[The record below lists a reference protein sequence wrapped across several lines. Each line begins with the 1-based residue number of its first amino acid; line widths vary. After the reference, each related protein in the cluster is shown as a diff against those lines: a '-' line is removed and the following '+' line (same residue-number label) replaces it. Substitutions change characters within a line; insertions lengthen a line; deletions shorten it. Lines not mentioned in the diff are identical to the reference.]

1 MNDLISRKELLDEI
15 LLIEKELL
23 RDKEDARNSDDEQM
37 LFAIDNQMNAL
48 WRARCKINNQHI
60 AYDVDNVVAELKSHS
75 NNEKMATSKLFNGKH
90 RYYRAI
96 SVTKA
101 VRIVK
106 RGGIDE

>member
-1 MNDLISRKELLDEI
+1 MNDLISRKALLNEI

-60 AYDVDNVVAELKSHS
+60 AYDVEKVVEQLESFPKLEVTQFPLHGSYLK
-75 NNEKMATSKLFNGKH
+75 KDTVM
-90 RYYRAI
+90 
-96 SVTKA
+96 
-101 VRIVK
+101 RIVK
-106 RGGIDE
+106 GGGVDVL